1 VAAAQR
7 HRKTIMNSNPFSRLS
22 RSSRTVA
29 VLLLAVG
36 AAAAM
41 ALQVFMPPV
50 ERSAHQSLVQPV
62 GAPAMPASSEGPVI
76 DHSVVER
83 DDLPPEP
90 DPSPLAV
97 AAYGS

>member
-1 VAAAQR
+1 
-7 HRKTIMNSNPFSRLS
+7 MNSNPLSRLS

-41 ALQVFMPPV
+41 ALQVLMPSV
-50 ERSAHQSLVQPV
+50 DRSARQAQVQQPAV
-62 GAPAMPASSEGPVI
+62 APAMPASGEGPLI
-76 DHSVVER
+76 DHSVVDR
-83 DDLPPEP
+83 DDLLPEP

-97 AAYGS
+97 AAYGA